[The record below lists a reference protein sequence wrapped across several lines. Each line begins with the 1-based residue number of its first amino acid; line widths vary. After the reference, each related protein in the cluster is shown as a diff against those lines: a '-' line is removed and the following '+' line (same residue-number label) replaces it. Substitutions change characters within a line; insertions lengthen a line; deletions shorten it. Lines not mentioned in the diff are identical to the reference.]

1 MLLRGGGGGGSL
13 LKIFFSQDIIA
24 FSEVKDNRRPLRYR
38 YKAMQALQKKQQ
50 DAKAFREMMASS
62 TAKTIEDRVEVPL
75 FYCKSRMQQ

>member
-1 MLLRGGGGGGSL
+1 
-13 LKIFFSQDIIA
+13 
-24 FSEVKDNRRPLRYR
+24 
-38 YKAMQALQKKQQ
+38 MQALQKKQQ